1 MTYVATAVLYWWVPY
16 GIALIC
22 HGVWVLRKYRR
33 IRRMVFDNL
42 DSARDNGYFAP
53 GEYLFAMST
62 EEIAH
67 DLSCFA
73 QDCEGMKPA
82 TLKPHVIAWER
93 ARGFRNWEN

>member
-1 MTYVATAVLYWWVPY
+1 MMMTYGLVMMLGGSTLFLFGRWL
-16 GIALIC
+16 GQ
-22 HGVWVLRKYRR
+22 RKHVRR
-33 IRRMVFDNL
+33 LVFDNL